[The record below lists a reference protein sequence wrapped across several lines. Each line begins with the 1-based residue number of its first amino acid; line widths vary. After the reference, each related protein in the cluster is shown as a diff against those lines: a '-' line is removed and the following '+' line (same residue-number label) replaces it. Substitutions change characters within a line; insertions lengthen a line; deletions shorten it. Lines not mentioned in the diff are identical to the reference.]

1 QQAFGR
7 SWALEAQALSGSEH
21 ARLNELLVALARE
34 KRLPSVATSDACFLT
49 AADHAAQETKAAM
62 QRNLTIADEDRPRT
76 DPLQYVQSMDELRAH
91 LPADAADE
99 LIAGT
104 HTVAAATDL
113 DLTRERFH
121 LPRFPLPEGVAD
133 EYALLEREVAKGA
146 IRRYGKPL
154 PEAVQERIRYELSI
168 IRQLG
173 FPGYFLVVSDLVRW
187 AKENGVLVGP
197 GRGSA
202 AGSIVSYCTGI
213 TDLCPIE
220 HRLLFERF
228 LNPDR
233 PTLPDI

>member
-1 QQAFGR
+1 
-7 SWALEAQALSGSEH
+7 
-21 ARLNELLVALARE
+21 
-34 KRLPSVATSDACFLT
+34 
-49 AADHAAQETKAAM
+49 
-62 QRNLTIADEDRPRT
+62 
-76 DPLQYVQSMDELRAH
+76 
-91 LPADAADE
+91 
-99 LIAGT
+99 
-104 HTVAAATDL
+104 L
-113 DLTRERFH
+113 DLRRERCH
-121 LPRFPLPEGVAD
+121 LPRFPRPEGGAD
-133 EYALLEREVAKGA
+133 EYALLERKVAKGA

-154 PEAVQERIRYELSI
+154 SESVQERIRYELSI

-233 PTLPDI
+233 PTLPDIDLDFDPEGRDRVREYIRERYGKDAVSQIATFNRLQAKAVFRRVAGAFGIDKKEIDRAAKSIKDDWDL